1 MTMARRV
8 GAVLVALAIFAAW
21 GAVASFR
28 LVSPVFLPSPAAT
41 FAALWDGIA
50 HGDLL
55 TLTIGTMRR
64 MIYGWILASL
74 FGIGLGA
81 LIGTSR
87 AASLWLMPTLEFLRP
102 LPASSLLPVGIALF
116 GLTPSMLLATIAFG
130 SIWPVLLA
138 TVHGFTSVDRRLHD
152 VAGVLQL
159 SRLQFAI
166 KLGLPNAAPDILAGL
181 RLSLTAALIVTVVGE
196 MLTAQ
201 GGLGT
206 TILMAGRT
214 FRSTDLYAGV
224 ILLGLVGAFNNALL
238 GFAERHLLAWRH
250 A

>member
-1 MTMARRV
+1 MTLLWRT
-8 GAVLVALAIFAAW
+8 GAMLVALAIVGLW

-28 LVSPVFLPSPAAT
+28 LVSPVFLPSPSAT
-41 FAALWDGIA
+41 IAALWDGLV

-55 TLTIGTMRR
+55 ALTISTIRR
-64 MIYGWILASL
+64 MIVGWILASL
-74 FGIGLGA
+74 AGIALGA

-87 AASLWLMPTLEFLRP
+87 AAGQWLMPSLEVLRP

-116 GLTPSMLLATIAFG
+116 GLTPGMLLATIAFG

-138 TVHGFTSVDRRLHD
+138 TVHGFTSVDHRLHE
-152 VAGVLQL
+152 VARVLRL
-159 SRLQFAI
+159 SRLDFAV

-181 RLSLTAALIVTVVGE
+181 RLSLTASLIVTVVGE

-201 GGLGT
+201 NGLGT

-238 GFAERHLLAWRH
+238 GFAEQHLLAWRRV
-250 A
+250 

>member
-1 MTMARRV
+1 MTLLLRL
-8 GAVLVALAIFAAW
+8 GALGVTAAIVAAW
-21 GAVASFR
+21 AGIVAAG
-28 LVSPVFLPSPAAT
+28 LVSPVFLPAPTAT
-41 FAALWDGIA
+41 LEALWDGLA
-50 HGDLL
+50 RGDLAAL
-55 TLTIGTMRR
+55 TAATVTR
-64 MIYGWILASL
+64 MIYGWVLASL
-74 FGIGLGA
+74 VGILLGA
-81 LIGTSR
+81 LIGTSAR
-87 AASLWLMPTLEFLRP
+87 ARAYLLPTLEVLRP

-116 GLTPSMLLATIAFG
+116 GLTPGMLLATIAFG

-138 TVHGFTSVDRRLHD
+138 TVHGFSSVDQSLHE
-152 VAGVLQL
+152 VAFVLRL
-159 SRLQFAI
+159 SRPAFAL

-201 GGLGT
+201 QGLGT

-224 ILLGLVGAFNNALL
+224 ILLGLVGACNNALL
-238 GFAERHLLAWRH
+238 GFADRTLLAWRR